1 MQSARRFPAGWTY
14 LYSWWMFFALPFGLF
29 IAKISKGR
37 TIRQMVMGGLGA
49 GSLGC
54 IIFYMILPSFGMKLQ
69 LDGTVD
75 LITSLADRGRG
86 GVVIDMFKNAPGGL
100 WLPVFFSALCLLSYI
115 TGHLRSVFTG
125 RSCEK
130 RLAADQDPQK
140 WNVAFWLI
148 LGASFL
154 WALYLLNP
162 NALAPLQTV
171 SILTPDSA
179 MLRDAGL
186 LFSIL

>member
-1 MQSARRFPAGWTY
+1 MDVFCA
-14 LYSWWMFFALPFGLF
+14 ALGLF

-115 TGHLRSVFTG
+115 TRPLAVGYSLAA
-125 RSCEK
+125 SCEK

-148 LGASFL
+148 LAGIVSL
-154 WALYLLNP
+154 GLYLRESECAGTAADGFDP
-162 NALAPLQTV
+162 HT
-171 SILTPDSA
+171 DSA
-179 MLRDAGL
+179 IARDAGTVY
-186 LFSIL
+186 SIL